1 MEARMNALA
10 PIAPKL
16 AKLFPMLSSEIEGEQ
31 LATVAAIKRTLAREG
46 LSVHDL
52 ANAFSQAE
60 TCVKVP
66 MNKTAPIWA
75 MLSTGGK
82 LAWLAVVADIA
93 EPGSWPDSFAS
104 TVRRRIVGGMSL
116 TPAQAAKSQELV
128 LEAWQK
134 GVHP

>member
-1 MEARMNALA
+1 MNALA

-16 AKLFPMLSSEIEGEQ
+16 AKLFPMLSSEIDSEQ

-52 ANAFSQAE
+52 ANAIAQ
-60 TCVKVP
+60 TKDCVAKSL
-66 MNKTAPIWA
+66 TGARPIWA
-75 MLSTGGK
+75 MLPTGSK
-82 LAWLAVVADIA
+82 LAWLAIVADIA
-93 EPGSWPDSFAS
+93 GPGSWPDSFAS
-104 TVRRRIVGGMSL
+104 TVRRRIIGGLSL
-116 TPAQAAKSQELV
+116 TPAQAAKSQELI